1 VRNSAAQAVVEGT
14 GDHAC
19 EYMTGGVVVS
29 LGPCGRNIGAGTRTP
44 TTPYIY
50 VQGVVHQDLQSAAS

>member
-1 VRNSAAQAVVEGT
+1 VRNSAAQAVVEGS

-29 LGPCGRNIGAGTRTP
+29 LGPCGRNIGAGTIT
-44 TTPYIY
+44 
-50 VQGVVHQDLQSAAS
+50 DLYSKPDLTACCTVD